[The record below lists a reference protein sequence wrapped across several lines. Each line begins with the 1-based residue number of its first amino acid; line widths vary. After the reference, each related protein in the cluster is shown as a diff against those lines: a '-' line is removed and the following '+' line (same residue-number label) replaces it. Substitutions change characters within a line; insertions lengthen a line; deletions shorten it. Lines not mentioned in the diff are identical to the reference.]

1 MGKLDGKLLK
11 VNIFWHFITLET
23 NVILILS
30 VNCGLKVLLWEAGR
44 PARRPGAGG
53 IGTKTN
59 SAPNCSWVGAELGNK
74 CYFVVKVIS
83 GLENTYLD
91 S

>member
-44 PARRPGAGG
+44 PVCRPAGRVLEELALKP
-53 IGTKTN
+53 TQPPTV
-59 SAPNCSWVGAELGNK
+59 VGLGLG
-74 CYFVVKVIS
+74 F
-83 GLENTYLD
+83 GLSLA
-91 S
+91 

>member
-30 VNCGLKVLLWEAGR
+30 VNCGLKVLLWEAC
-44 PARRPGAGG
+44 RPGAGG
-53 IGTKTN
+53 IGIQTN
-59 SAPNCSWVGAELGNK
+59 SAPNCSWVGIGAELGKNMFLHSS
-74 CYFVVKVIS
+74 Y
-83 GLENTYLD
+83 
-91 S
+91 

>member
-30 VNCGLKVLLWEAGR
+30 VNCGLKVLLWEAGQ
-44 PARRPGAGG
+44 PAGQAGAGG
-53 IGTKTN
+53 VVTKTN
-59 SAPNCSWVGAELGNK
+59 SAPNCSWVGVGAELGNK
-74 CYFVVKVIS
+74 AKNI
-83 GLENTYLD
+83 
-91 S
+91 

>member
-30 VNCGLKVLLWEAGR
+30 VNCGLKVLLWEAGSS
-44 PARRPGAGG
+44 AGRVLEELELKPTQPSTEVWLG
-53 IGTKTN
+53 LGLRLSLAKILASTQ
-59 SAPNCSWVGAELGNK
+59 LGNSSD
-74 CYFVVKVIS
+74 V
-83 GLENTYLD
+83 
-91 S
+91 

>member
-30 VNCGLKVLLWEAGR
+30 VNCGLKVLLWEDGWTVGR
-44 PARRPGAGG
+44 ADAGG

-59 SAPNCSWVGAELGNK
+59 SAQVWLE
-74 CYFVVKVIS
+74 FEI
-83 GLENTYLD
+83 GLSLAKI
-91 S
+91 

>member
-44 PARRPGAGG
+44 PARRPAGG
-53 IGTKTN
+53 G
-59 SAPNCSWVGAELGNK
+59 GNW
-74 CYFVVKVIS
+74 
-83 GLENTYLD
+83 N
-91 S
+91 